1 MGRDRLRAV
10 YQRVQP
16 QDVAWLVV
24 FVALGLAGPQ
34 RSDAEIELLISL
46 AFFQIVEPRMAWF
59 QTRWRTVLAVGLKLL
74 LAYLLIGVTGGVT
87 SSYYLIL
94 MVPVVAAA
102 TTMGALGT
110 FLVTL
115 IAGGSYLSF
124 LAFID
129 WDRYVIP
136 VTEMREL
143 GVRVLLFGLLA
154 LLMHQLAE
162 ASRRQAKQ
170 YAAAAGELAK
180 ANRNLQVA
188 EAAVRRSERLAA
200 LGQLTAGLAHEL
212 RNPLGTIRASAEV
225 LTRQLDSNP
234 EVAREMSGYIR
245 DEVDRMNSLISRFLD
260 FARPLQPKLEPA
272 DVNEILDRALAELQR
287 TAQQQVSYVRNY
299 SPDLPRI
306 LADAQLLERVFCNLI
321 ANATEA
327 SRPGGTVAL
336 KTRPATGG
344 VDVTIIDR
352 GVGIDK
358 IHMENI
364 FNPFFTT
371 KPTGVGLGLAI
382 VSKIVDLHR
391 ARITVE
397 SEPGQGTTFR
407 LWLPSEVSA

>member
-1 MGRDRLRAV
+1 MGRDSLRAFC
-10 YQRVQP
+10 RHVQP

-46 AFFQIVEPRMAWF
+46 AVFQIAEPRMAWF
-59 QTRWRTVLAVGLKLL
+59 QTRRGTLLAVALKLL

-110 FLVTL
+110 FIVTL
-115 IAGGSYLSF
+115 VAGGSYLSF

-136 VTEMREL
+136 VGEMREL

-162 ASRRQAKQ
+162 ATRQQARQ
-170 YAAAAGELAK
+170 YAAAAAELAA

-188 EAAVRRSERLAA
+188 EAAARRSERLAA

-225 LTRQLDSNP
+225 LTRQLTANP

-272 DVNEILDRALAELQR
+272 DVNEILDRALGEVQR

-306 LADAQLLERVFCNLI
+306 LGDPQLLERVFCNLI
-321 ANATEA
+321 SNAAEA

-336 KTRPATGG
+336 KTRPAVGG
-344 VDVTIIDR
+344 VDVTVIDR

-358 IHMENI
+358 AHMENI

-371 KPTGVGLGLAI
+371 KPNGVGLGLAI
-382 VSKIVDLHR
+382 VAKIVDLHR
-391 ARITVE
+391 ARISVE
-397 SEPGQGTTFR
+397 SEPGQGTAFR
-407 LWLPSEVSA
+407 LWLPSEASA